1 MTTITAKLDPS
12 LAKRVARAA
21 DIVNL
26 THEQFVVEAI
36 RLFVRSLDP
45 EGYRLKRKTKTVRR
59 KK

>member
-1 MTTITAKLDPS
+1 VTTIVAKLDPA

-26 THEQFVVEAI
+26 SHEQFCIEAI

-45 EGYRLKRKTKTVRR
+45 EGYRLKRKTVRR
-59 KK
+59 RK